1 MKLKKIINDLTIFAA
16 ALSFYTIFSLI
27 PLLLVILTFTSS
39 TPFFIEFY
47 SKLEKFIISNIL
59 PTNKQLVATYLQNFL
74 TNSKEM
80 GIIGGIYII
89 ITSILFFDNYENII
103 SKIFN
108 QPKREFFEKLKLYWT
123 MLTLFPIM
131 FSIAFYLSIKIQFFL
146 DKFSG
151 IDFIKITPFL
161 IIWLTFFLSYKLT
174 LYKANEKYT
183 LISSLIVTIVFFISK
198 LIFIQYAFINK
209 TYTTIYGSISILMF
223 IFLWI
228 YISWIIYLGGIYLIQ
243 YLDIISKKGENMDIT
258 KIKPGNPKEYV
269 NAVIEIPQGSNIK
282 YELDK
287 ESGAIFLDRILY
299 GSQFYPA
306 NYGFIPN
313 TLADDGDPIDIL
325 VLSSESV
332 VPGCVIKSRVI
343 GVLIMEDESGK
354 DEKIVAVPT
363 IKVDPK
369 MAKINELEDLPE
381 ITINQ
386 IKHFFETYKNLEPN
400 KWVKVTGFAGRE
412 KAIELIEKSIQNY
425 NKK

>member
-1 MKLKKIINDLTIFAA
+1 
-16 ALSFYTIFSLI
+16 
-27 PLLLVILTFTSS
+27 
-39 TPFFIEFY
+39 
-47 SKLEKFIISNIL
+47 
-59 PTNKQLVATYLQNFL
+59 
-74 TNSKEM
+74 
-80 GIIGGIYII
+80 
-89 ITSILFFDNYENII
+89 
-103 SKIFN
+103 
-108 QPKREFFEKLKLYWT
+108 
-123 MLTLFPIM
+123 
-131 FSIAFYLSIKIQFFL
+131 
-146 DKFSG
+146 
-151 IDFIKITPFL
+151 
-161 IIWLTFFLSYKLT
+161 
-174 LYKANEKYT
+174 
-183 LISSLIVTIVFFISK
+183 
-198 LIFIQYAFINK
+198 
-209 TYTTIYGSISILMF
+209 
-223 IFLWI
+223 
-228 YISWIIYLGGIYLIQ
+228 
-243 YLDIISKKGENMDIT
+243 MDIT

-381 ITINQ
+381 ITLNQ
-386 IKHFFETYKNLEPN
+386 IKHFFETYKNLEPK